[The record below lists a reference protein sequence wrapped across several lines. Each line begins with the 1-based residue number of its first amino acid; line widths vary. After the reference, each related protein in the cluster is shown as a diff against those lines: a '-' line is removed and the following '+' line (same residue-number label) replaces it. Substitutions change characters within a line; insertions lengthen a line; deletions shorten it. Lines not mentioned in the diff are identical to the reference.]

1 MRPSN
6 RPASAPSHRRRQ
18 FRLARTIAVVAVVVA
33 GTAYLIATRS
43 GGSHVAQEPASTAS
57 TAVASTAAASTAAA
71 NTTTT
76 TQSVTD
82 IYAAAGANM
91 LSPIARAALPR
102 IYVPDSAGDGIDV
115 IDPATF
121 RVIAHYT
128 TGLDPQHVVPSWDLR
143 TLYVTND
150 LANSLTPINPDT
162 GEPAG
167 PNIPVADPY
176 NLYFTPDGTSAIVV
190 AEAQQRLDF
199 RDPHTFALQKALPV
213 ACPGVDHMD
222 FSADGSY
229 LIATCEFTDKLV
241 KVDLRTRSI
250 VGYLVMP
257 GSSGQDIKL
266 DPAGKIFY
274 VADMR
279 LGGVHLID
287 AATFKQIGF
296 IPTGRDAHGLYPS
309 RDARY
314 LYVTNRG
321 SGTITLIDFATR
333 KIAAT
338 WVIPGGGSPDMG
350 NVSADGTILWV
361 SGRYNN
367 VVYAISTV
375 DGHLIAKIPV
385 GPEPHGLAV
394 WPQPGRYSLGHT
406 GIMR

>member
-1 MRPSN
+1 
-6 RPASAPSHRRRQ
+6 
-18 FRLARTIAVVAVVVA
+18 
-33 GTAYLIATRS
+33 
-43 GGSHVAQEPASTAS
+43 
-57 TAVASTAAASTAAA
+57 
-71 NTTTT
+71 
-76 TQSVTD
+76 
-82 IYAAAGANM
+82 M
-91 LSPIARAALPR
+91 LSPVARAALPR

-121 RVIAHYT
+121 KVIAHYT
-128 TGLDPQHVVPSWDLR
+128 TGLDPQHVVPSWDLK

-213 ACPGVDHMD
+213 NCPGVDHMD

-241 KVDLRTRSI
+241 KVNLRTHSV

-266 DPAGKIFY
+266 DPTGKVFY
-274 VADMR
+274 VADMH

-287 AATFKQIGF
+287 AATFRQIGF

-309 RDARY
+309 RNDKY

-333 KIAAT
+333 TVAAT
-338 WVIPGGGSPDMG
+338 WTIPGGGSPDMG
-350 NVSADGTILWV
+350 NVSADGSILWV

-367 VVYAISTV
+367 VVYAFDTT
-375 DGHLIAKIPV
+375 DGHLLAKIPV
-385 GPEPHGLAV
+385 GPEPHGLSV